1 MVDFRGGR
9 IWWCRRGIVR
19 YGQTRLL
26 NNPITTSKFRLT
38 GMLSGIPVTNLHS
51 PFGPERRRLD
61 AITGQQSQAPVAER
75 VTLRS
80 RLQKSGG
87 SHGLFQINFQSL

>member
-1 MVDFRGGR
+1 MVDFRGVGLGGVDR
-9 IWWCRRGIVR
+9 NCPLW
-19 YGQTRLL
+19 T
-26 NNPITTSKFRLT
+26 NPPTKQPDNDLKVPADP
-38 GMLSGIPVTNLHS
+38 LSGIPVTNLHS
-51 PFGPERRRLD
+51 PFVLERRRLD